1 MLVRAVARPRHRACG
16 GATARDARSW
26 CCRAAHA
33 ALRVSSIV
41 VGADDA
47 FRLGRAQ
54 QLGEAGAAPADFGRQ
69 SCPKGAAGYVRVLS
83 SPQAFVCVLQPG
95 HASAVVKLVRRHA
108 RFRRRLAV
116 REHQLVFLLIFAWRS
131 GRATAQ
137 HSHVTPAD
145 TPCIN
150 CSTPHTERYCSSTLH
165 ARRHIWYRRRRI
177 ERHRCGALRA
187 ARRAAHERT

>member
-1 MLVRAVARPRHRACG
+1 MLRTPLRCA
-16 GATARDARSW
+16 W
-26 CCRAAHA
+26 CCRAATA
-33 ALRVSSIV
+33 ALRISSIV
-41 VGADDA
+41 VGVDDA
-47 FRLGRAQ
+47 FRLGRAP
-54 QLGEAGAAPADFGRQ
+54 QLGEQVAASADLGLQDWRER
-69 SCPKGAAGYVRVLS
+69 CGWIRS
-83 SPQAFVCVLQPG
+83 SPQQSAGLCLCPPTWPR
-95 HASAVVKLVRRHA
+95 ASAVVKLVRRHA